1 MCRVPITRSCASI
14 PGPGEGAVPS
24 AAASAPASPPLALED
39 SESLLDELWAQATR
53 DWLAWTQKWQV
64 GDLIIWDNRC
74 TMHRRDGFAGHGRR
88 RMHRLMTRGERPV

>member
-1 MCRVPITRSCASI
+1 MGATRTSS
-14 PGPGEGAVPS
+14 
-24 AAASAPASPPLALED
+24 LAWCWRD
-39 SESLLDELWAQATR
+39 RSSGHHPLLDELWEHATR
-53 DWLAWTQKWQV
+53 AELAWTQRWQV